1 MDVKMRK
8 MSLPLEKSCDRKDGG
23 LWPLKVKE
31 ATAEKGVKEALN

>member
-8 MSLPLEKSCDRKDGG
+8 MSLPPLEKSCDRKDG

-31 ATAEKGVKEALN
+31 AAEKGVKEALN